1 MENLVDFA
9 LEERYKSIKHLG
21 DRLSEFSTFIDWE
34 RFRTVVGDIY
44 QNQTEQGG
52 RPNMDIVLMIKM
64 LVLQSMYNLSDPELE
79 RQANDRISF
88 MKFLDYPEKIPD
100 QTTVWYFRERLAK
113 TGKDKAIW
121 EELQRQLD
129 AKGLKIRKGTIQD
142 ATFITAD
149 PGHASTDTPR
159 EEDAKTRR
167 SRDGTWTKKGKK
179 SYFGYK
185 LHTKEDCDFGL
196 IRALE
201 VTTASTHDSQVDLSK
216 EGEVI
221 YRDRRY
227 FGTKTNGFNA
237 TMQRGV
243 RGHPIGIRDILRNA
257 RISRIRSPGERPYAI
272 IKNVFHS
279 AHTRVTTVLR
289 VHAKMVFTAFTFNL
303 FQLATLKKQ
312 GVLERMLS
320 IKF

>member
-9 LEERYKSIKHLG
+9 LQERYKNIKKLG
-21 DRLSEFSTFIDWE
+21 DRLDEFATLIDWGS
-34 RFRTVVGDIY
+34 FRVVVGDIY
-44 QNQTEQGG
+44 TNTTEQGG
-52 RPNMDIVLMIKM
+52 RPNMDIVLMVKL

-88 MKFLDYPEKIPD
+88 MKFLDFPEKIPD

-129 AKGLKIRKGTIQD
+129 VKGLEIRKGTIQD

-159 EEDAKTRR
+159 GDTAKTRR
-167 SRDGTWTKKGKK
+167 SKDGTWTKKGKK

-201 VTTASTHDSQVDLSK
+201 VTTASTHDSQIDLSK
-216 EGEVI
+216 EGEVV
-221 YRDRRY
+221 YRDRGY
-227 FGTKTNGFNA
+227 FGTETKGFNA
-237 TMQRGV
+237 TM
-243 RGHPIGIRDILRNA
+243 
-257 RISRIRSPGERPYAI
+257 
-272 IKNVFHS
+272 
-279 AHTRVTTVLR
+279 
-289 VHAKMVFTAFTFNL
+289 
-303 FQLATLKKQ
+303 
-312 GVLERMLS
+312 
-320 IKF
+320 

>member
-9 LEERYKSIKHLG
+9 LEKRYESIKRLG
-21 DRLSEFSTFIDWE
+21 DRLDGFSTLINWE
-34 RFRTVVGDIY
+34 RFRTVVGDLY
-44 QNQTEQGG
+44 RNQTGEGG
-52 RPNMDIVLMIKM
+52 RPNIDIVLMVKM

-88 MKFLDYPEKIPD
+88 MKFLGYPGKIPD

-113 TGKDKAIW
+113 TGKDEAIW

-149 PGHASTDTPR
+149 PGHASADTPR
-159 EEDAKTRR
+159 GDAAKTRR
-167 SRDGTWTKKGKK
+167 SRDGTWTKKNKK

-201 VTTASTHDSQVDLSK
+201 VTTASRHDSQIDLSNK
-216 EGEVI
+216 GEVI
-221 YRDRRY
+221 YRDRGY
-227 FGTKTNGFNA
+227 FGTETKGFNA

-257 RISRIRSPGERPYAI
+257 RISKIRSPGERPYAI

-279 AHTRVTTVLR
+279 THTRVTTVLR
-289 VHAKMVFTAFTFNL
+289 VHAKMVFSAFSFNL

-320 IKF
+320 IKS